1 MEKRIL
7 HIDDGLG
14 VMISAFQSR
23 EFGFGVVV
31 IEEQLK
37 EKNEK

>member
-1 MEKRIL
+1 
-7 HIDDGLG
+7 
-14 VMISAFQSR
+14 MISAFQSR